1 MNERDLR
8 SYNVLKRYKV
18 IGLVNKVLVVK
29 DSGFKGLM
37 NKSKEKKDLK
47 KYKLKSG
54 EVLTNEAK
62 LKLEVGSI
70 DVVLENSNMY
80 EDVNKE
86 LKDEKVTYYYL
97 NGTQKSKLNKLNSFD
112 FPRLFVN
119 RAFIYVTNK
128 KVNVSDFYYCINVNY
143 KNLDKIK
150 EILNSNEGLKL
161 YGNYNTTNNITVK
174 ASTFFNDIGT
184 NYYSGG
190 AERYLIDLHEVC
202 NEMGFNLDIYQ
213 NGSKPYFRKYN
224 NINVI
229 GLKPIGI
236 KNAFNYEFMDRQTK
250 NYIYETKFKSNLHI
264 YSAFQE
270 CYPNHIG
277 PSIGISHGISWD
289 SKCNNYQ
296 NGIEFWNSN
305 KWFIDSA
312 HMCDKLVSVDT
323 NTANWFQTINFD
335 IGNRKFHVIPN
346 YVDTKEFSPRKDY
359 LEKRD
364 KIVITYPRRLYEARG
379 LYITLDVVDDI
390 LDKYDNVEFHFVGK
404 GFQDDLD
411 KVEEKVKK
419 YNGRVKCYSKS
430 PYEMHEVYKM
440 SDISLIPTQYSEGTS
455 LSCLEAMASGNIVV
469 ATRIGGLTDLILNEY
484 NGYLIEP
491 DKDSLRVTLEKI
503 LDNFESHKEM
513 KKNAI
518 KVAEKFNKNTWKDKW
533 KQVISSMNLKGNS
546 KTNELVEF
554 YLEDVK
560 SLDDKVYDLVKKELI
575 DGNLVYLKF
584 KNALKNDNLTGNL
597 LQVVPYDEE
606 VVSKAVRVYSDKKLN
621 IKDSIVL

>member
-1 MNERDLR
+1 M
-8 SYNVLKRYKV
+8 
-18 IGLVNKVLVVK
+18 
-29 DSGFKGLM
+29 
-37 NKSKEKKDLK
+37 
-47 KYKLKSG
+47 
-54 EVLTNEAK
+54 
-62 LKLEVGSI
+62 
-70 DVVLENSNMY
+70 
-80 EDVNKE
+80 
-86 LKDEKVTYYYL
+86 
-97 NGTQKSKLNKLNSFD
+97 
-112 FPRLFVN
+112 
-119 RAFIYVTNK
+119 
-128 KVNVSDFYYCINVNY
+128 
-143 KNLDKIK
+143 
-150 EILNSNEGLKL
+150 
-161 YGNYNTTNNITVK
+161 
-174 ASTFFNDIGT
+174 
-184 NYYSGG
+184 
-190 AERYLIDLHEVC
+190 
-202 NEMGFNLDIYQ
+202 
-213 NGSKPYFRKYN
+213 
-224 NINVI
+224 
-229 GLKPIGI
+229 
-236 KNAFNYEFMDRQTK
+236 
-250 NYIYETKFKSNLHI
+250 
-264 YSAFQE
+264 
-270 CYPNHIG
+270 
-277 PSIGISHGISWD
+277 
-289 SKCNNYQ
+289 
-296 NGIEFWNSN
+296 
-305 KWFIDSA
+305 
-312 HMCDKLVSVDT
+312 
-323 NTANWFQTINFD
+323 
-335 IGNRKFHVIPN
+335 
-346 YVDTKEFSPRKDY
+346 
-359 LEKRD
+359 
-364 KIVITYPRRLYEARG
+364 
-379 LYITLDVVDDI
+379 YITLDVVDDI

-404 GFQDDLD
+404 GFQEDLD